1 MIFERVKHIIS
12 QQFDVDEE
20 EIELD
25 TEFIENLDADSVDLV
40 ELVMELEDEFE
51 TEFEDS
57 DIEDIITVEDA
68 VEYIKNKIGDNI

>member
-1 MIFERVKHIIS
+1 MIFERVKHIVS
-12 QQFDVDEE
+12 QQFDVAEE

-25 TEFIENLDADSVDLV
+25 TDFREDLEADSLDLV

-51 TEFEDS
+51 TEVDDS
-57 DIEDIITVEDA
+57 EIEDIVTVEDA